1 MLARVG
7 HVGAR
12 EIYRAE
18 RELQGAGDFD
28 GSRIGRRP
36 RDLVLSLGFSFST
49 YSMISRL
56 RSNGNI
62 Y

>member
-12 EIYRAE
+12 EIYRPE
-18 RELQGAGDFD
+18 RELLGAGDFD

-36 RDLVLSLGFSFST
+36 RDVRGLV
-49 YSMISRL
+49 SRL
-56 RSNGNI
+56 FI
-62 Y
+62 